1 MIRRPTDAASIT
13 ASTTA
18 IITSKLDL
26 CAWFVLPVEV
36 GETVCADTDEVDV
49 VLVIFPVDVFE
60 IICVDADDVDMDVVT
75 SEHDFD
81 GS

>member
-1 MIRRPTDAASIT
+1 MIRMPTDTASII

-26 CAWFVLPVEV
+26 CAWFGIPVEV
-36 GETVCADTDEVDV
+36 GETACADTDEVDV
-49 VLVIFPVDVFE
+49 VLVTFLVDVIE
-60 IICVDADDVDMDVVT
+60 IIRVDANDADVDVVT